1 MLSMNNISKSAAG
14 FFVGGM
20 IAAAVALLY
29 APQSGEETR
38 REIGERAMQTRQQAQ
53 QAISGAKAHLVESVE
68 ELQGRTQKLLKNVEE
83 EITHKGTR
91 LKSIASNEENE
102 QMSSLESSA
111 DDAML
116 EMNA

>member
-91 LKSIASNEENE
+91 LKSIASNEGSE
-102 QMSSLESSA
+102 QTYSLEYDA
-111 DDAML
+111 DDGVL
-116 EMNA
+116 EMKS